1 MIKEFVTKSDF
12 KWIDVQEPVSED
24 VIRLSE
30 EYSLPYL
37 LVQDCLRPE
46 HLPKYE
52 KTDDGHFLMMRSFD
66 AESRSQETSIQ
77 ELTRKIAF
85 FITNNKLITIHRV
98 ELPFLHSVSEKAKKA
113 SHPKNLHEL
122 VHQAILSTIKTYENP
137 IMRLQDQYDGF
148 EQEILA
154 KKNEHLS
161 TIRIYNFRRQLFVL
175 KRLLKQTN
183 DALYHFRE
191 FWHEH
196 HSMLQDLRE
205 NLDQLYFQLDDLSV
219 NFDHLFELHISLND
233 QRAND
238 VMKILTIF
246 STILLPLNFIASFY
260 GMNFVH
266 LPGLNSSWA
275 IVIIGAVMLFVTIF
289 AFWYFQRKGWF
300 KTARE

>member
-1 MIKEFVTKSDF
+1 
-12 KWIDVQEPVSED
+12 
-24 VIRLSE
+24 
-30 EYSLPYL
+30 
-37 LVQDCLRPE
+37 
-46 HLPKYE
+46 
-52 KTDDGHFLMMRSFD
+52 
-66 AESRSQETSIQ
+66 
-77 ELTRKIAF
+77 
-85 FITNNKLITIHRV
+85 
-98 ELPFLHSVSEKAKKA
+98 
-113 SHPKNLHEL
+113 
-122 VHQAILSTIKTYENP
+122 
-137 IMRLQDQYDGF
+137 
-148 EQEILA
+148 
-154 KKNEHLS
+154 
-161 TIRIYNFRRQLFVL
+161 
-175 KRLLKQTN
+175 
-183 DALYHFRE
+183 
-191 FWHEH
+191 
-196 HSMLQDLRE
+196 MLQDLRE